1 MPRKQDRQQEKQLFS
16 LLVVLLHR
24 QNLSWTVPD
33 IADFL
38 EPSDN
43 PPNLIRHTL
52 VNKIHYLL
60 ARRTVCERKRS
71 GRQSTTTTVSYRNL
85 LLKKIQNQNIASA
98 INVSAIF
105 HKNQL

>member
-52 VNKIHYLL
+52 YNISLFPSSWDISKI
-60 ARRTVCERKRS
+60 
-71 GRQSTTTTVSYRNL
+71 
-85 LLKKIQNQNIASA
+85 
-98 INVSAIF
+98 
-105 HKNQL
+105 